1 MDSGQSA
8 PSFLLLFKCLQ
19 WLPWFLL
26 FINPY
31 CQWQCCPRLTASQ
44 LNLFSVTMQA
54 VDSDFNILRRWRN
67 YSDANSDSS
76 ICSQMMMKK
85 KKKKSLLHMVSNVQT
100 CISVRQ
106 TILEHKIMFQHSS
119 SKYYGFIKPQKPL
132 NALLKTFITPHQRPD
147 SCSKQVWIFQWEIR
161 ARLSN
166 SECEH

>member
-1 MDSGQSA
+1 MRAISRGWILVSRR
-8 PSFLLLFKCLQ
+8 PWFLLFKCLQ

-31 CQWQCCPRLTASQ
+31 CQWQCCPSLTARQ

-76 ICSQMMMKK
+76 ICSQMSVVARMMMM

-100 CISVRQ
+100 CISVRKLFWN
-106 TILEHKIMFQHSS
+106 IRLCFNIHPPNIM
-119 SKYYGFIKPQKPL
+119 
-132 NALLKTFITPHQRPD
+132 ALLNLRSP
-147 SCSKQVWIFQWEIR
+147 
-161 ARLSN
+161 
-166 SECEH
+166 

>member
-1 MDSGQSA
+1 MVSPLYKLTLSVAMLSKSHGQPVKS
-8 PSFLLLFKCLQ
+8 L
-19 WLPWFLL
+19 
-26 FINPY
+26 
-31 CQWQCCPRLTASQ
+31 
-44 LNLFSVTMQA
+44 SVTMHA
-54 VDSDFNILRRWRN
+54 VDSDSNILRRWQN

-76 ICSQMMMKK
+76 ICSQVSVAVGMMM

-100 CISVRQ
+100 CISVRP

-119 SKYYGFIKPQKPL
+119 SKYYAFIKPQKPL

>member
-1 MDSGQSA
+1 MH
-8 PSFLLLFKCLQ
+8 
-19 WLPWFLL
+19 
-26 FINPY
+26 
-31 CQWQCCPRLTASQ
+31 
-44 LNLFSVTMQA
+44 A

-76 ICSQMMMKK
+76 ICSQVSAAARMMMKK

-100 CISVRQ
+100 CISVRP

-119 SKYYGFIKPQKPL
+119 SKYSGSIKPQKPL